1 MKRIT
6 APMKKIN
13 WCVIY
18 LIKVQLHIVQKYMD
32 IANVFFFKGENK
44 TEISTCYLVT
54 IQEKPTKFSF
64 WCGLLCVKYSGR
76 NRV

>member
-18 LIKVQLHIVQKYMD
+18 LIKVQLCIVQKYMD
-32 IANVFFFKGENK
+32 IANVFFSRVK
-44 TEISTCYLVT
+44 TKPKNPLV
-54 IQEKPTKFSF
+54 I
-64 WCGLLCVKYSGR
+64 
-76 NRV
+76 